1 MLFSKQQTSRIVFI
15 LYIFLILLQSCPV
28 DGQEALL
35 DSPSLNYYFKL
46 KTDEFLTAMLIK
58 ERFLLGIAENVQKE
72 IDLRRREGVSVDDLG
87 IREIASPNEIL
98 LEKYTQE
105 LYRVVAL
112 LDEISKLERKAK
124 RKVNLE
130 ALGIL
135 SNLRSQVRAIIEGGP
150 MSMEKPTFTSTDN
163 NAESIDPLDALK
175 VDTDTASE
183 PKEKPNAVDIF
194 EKWKY
199 NRILDFMVK
208 YTRYT
213 FLRTRMLRR
222 STPAQE
228 ERMFRRDLKQAL
240 ESYSR
245 GDFILSRL
253 QLRDILETYSHYLI
267 MDDIL
272 YFTCESSYG
281 LNYFDE
287 AVATY
292 KLLVKRYPNSEFAP
306 KSLVKLIY
314 VYYIY
319 DDFTNLA
326 KTYDQLITI
335 RERVDLE
342 SLGTV
347 SYLVGHAYFKAGEYL
362 KAVLSLKNVIQG
374 SSYYY
379 PALYLAAACYS
390 NLDKESLAMDQYRK
404 IVEAKNVGGKDPVLI
419 QIQNNALLK
428 LGLMFFERGEHQ
440 RAIGFFNMVSK
451 HHKHYDLSVMGKAWS
466 AYRSGRPGEALQNVE
481 DLMQQSMVS
490 NYAYEAKVLAAS
502 SLELLGDSETAVQE
516 LKEVYQLGNRI
527 KSFSTEPSEP
537 SPQLPQNALQRISKL
552 EQKQSVKKE
561 VLDEI
566 DQIRRFLDLV
576 KKEEEPEEAVHSD
589 NSYQAST
596 QKLTDKITSLDRLE
610 EQARNGQSS
619 FLMEIR
625 QLRSEL
631 IQTKY
636 SHTTPHTDKTVSIH
650 EDPLIQ
656 QMGAA
661 EYSKYLFRTL
671 LMQTLREKQAT
682 RQSIRESLRLHQDAV
697 ERDVFELIVQTEIQ
711 KQELEDYYNRLNQH
725 EVWLRENF
733 PQEFRVELDQWARFS
748 GYGIS
753 SINFSRIKETETRIA
768 SISQKVDMLD
778 MVFQAKRKDLD
789 MRINGLLSDVAKIEE
804 QMQKEATKRED
815 QERQKFFKTQYFDRQ
830 KQETAAGKLVEK
842 PTTEKEQ
849 E

>member
-1 MLFSKQQTSRIVFI
+1 MLFSKLQTSRIVFL
-15 LYIFLILLQSCPV
+15 LYVFLILQQSYRAAAQ
-28 DGQEALL
+28 DRFAET
-35 DSPSLNYYFKL
+35 PSLNYYYKL

-72 IDLRRREGVSVDDLG
+72 VDLRRREGVSVDDLG
-87 IREIASPNEIL
+87 IREIATPSEIIL
-98 LEKYTQE
+98 DRYTKE
-105 LYRVVAL
+105 LNRVVAL
-112 LDEISKLERKAK
+112 LDEISRLERKAK

-135 SNLRSQVRAIIEGGP
+135 SDLRSQVRAIIEGGP
-150 MSMEKPTFTSTDN
+150 VPQKDSAVSTEEEN
-163 NAESIDPLDALK
+163 VDPLEALK
-175 VDTDTASE
+175 VNSTSDSE
-183 PKEKPNAVDIF
+183 PEEKPDAVDIF
-194 EKWKY
+194 EQWKY
-199 NRILDFMVK
+199 NRILDYMVK

-213 FLRTRMLRR
+213 FLRTRMLKR
-222 STPAQE
+222 STPVQE
-228 ERMFRRDLKQAL
+228 ERMFQRDLKQAL

-287 AVATY
+287 AILTY
-292 KLLVKRYPNSEFAP
+292 KLLVKRYPDSEFTP
-306 KSLVKLIY
+306 KSLIKLIY
-314 VYYIY
+314 IYYIY

-326 KTYDQLITI
+326 NTYDQLITI
-335 RERVDLE
+335 QERIDKE

-347 SYLVGHAYFKAGEYL
+347 SYLVGHAYFKSGDYF
-362 KAVLSLKNVIQG
+362 KAVLTLKNVALG
-374 SSYYY
+374 TSYYY
-379 PALYLAAACYS
+379 PAIYLAAACYS
-390 NLDKESLAMDQYRK
+390 NMDKENLAMDQYRK
-404 IVEAKNVGGKDPVLI
+404 IVEAKSEGRNDPVLI

-428 LGLMFFERGEHQ
+428 LGLMFYERGEHQ
-440 RAIGFFNMVSK
+440 RAIGFFNLVSK
-451 HHKHYDLSVMGKAWS
+451 HHKHYDLSVIGKAWS
-466 AYRSGRPGEALQNVE
+466 AYQSGRPGEALQNVE
-481 DLMQQSMVS
+481 NLMQQSMVS

-502 SLELLGDSETAVQE
+502 SLELLGDSETAIKE
-516 LKEVYQLGNRI
+516 LKDVYQLGNRI
-527 KSFSTEPSEP
+527 KSVSKEASEP
-537 SPQLPQNALQRISKL
+537 SPQLSKNVLQRISKPD
-552 EQKQSVKKE
+552 EASTVEKE

-576 KKEEEPEEAVHSD
+576 QSEDQSEETIPPDNGYKE
-589 NSYQAST
+589 ST
-596 QKLTDKITSLDRLE
+596 QKLNNKIASLDLLE
-610 EQARNGQSS
+610 EQARNSQSP

-631 IQTKY
+631 IQTRE
-636 SHTTPHTDKTVSIH
+636 SHTIPHTDKTVSIH

-671 LMQTLREKQAT
+671 LMQTIREKQTT
-682 RQSIRESLRLHQDAV
+682 RQNILESMKLYDEAV
-697 ERDVFELIVQTEIQ
+697 GRDEFELIVRAEIQ
-711 KQELEDYYNRLNQH
+711 KQELGDYYNRLNQH
-725 EVWLRENF
+725 EIWLRENF
-733 PQEFRVELDQWARFS
+733 PEEFRVELDQWARFS

-753 SINFSRIKETETRIA
+753 NINFSRIKETEMRIA
-768 SISQKVDMLD
+768 GISQKVDMLD

-804 QMQKEATKRED
+804 QMRKEAVKREE
-815 QERQKFFKTQYFDRQ
+815 QEREKFFKTQYFDRQ

-842 PTTEKEQ
+842 PKTEKEQ